1 MKALV
6 DTLARSL
13 VDDPTPV
20 EVREE
25 GSPEDTVYRVKVGPN
40 DLGKVIGKKGRT
52 AKALRTLLA
61 AVAAKQDRRVTLEI
75 VEPPRGPRGPRGS
88 GGEDASSD
96 DGADASSDSD
106 A

>member
-13 VDDPTPV
+13 VDDPAPV
-20 EVREE
+20 EVVEE

-52 AKALRTLLA
+52 AKALRTLLS

-75 VEPPRGPRGPRGS
+75 VEPPRGPRSARGP
-88 GGEDASSD
+88 GGDAASSEEASDAS
-96 DGADASSDSD
+96 ADSD